1 MSVQILGFKTVTA
14 LPADAA
20 PELDADG
27 FPTDQSITRAR
38 TPTRYPH
45 AMDGLAGGHDEDP
58 LEQGY
63 LGAYWYRLG
72 DCLGSTFNMS
82 SSRLTMYRDEL
93 MEFSQDFTEASPF
106 YDIVQFDASDGMIGP
121 DACKRL
127 SEAFR
132 KHPFVWDQK
141 QVHEELRE
149 MIHEIADHGGCLVFS
164 G

>member
-1 MSVQILGFKTVTA
+1 MGVQIFGFKSVTA
-14 LPADAA
+14 LPADTA

-27 FPTDQSITRAR
+27 VPTDQSITRAY

-45 AMDGLAGGHDEDP
+45 AMDGIPGGHDEDP

-72 DCLGSTFNMS
+72 DCVGSTFDMS
-82 SSRLTMYRDEL
+82 GVRLTEYRDEL
-93 MEFSQDFTEASPF
+93 MEFSPVFTEDSPF
-106 YDIVQFDASDGMIGP
+106 FDLVQFDDVDGMIGP

-127 SEAFR
+127 DDAF
-132 KHPFVWDQK
+132 KKFPFVLDQA
-141 QVHEELRE
+141 QVHRELRGMVSTVAE
-149 MIHEIADHGGCLVFS
+149 SGGCLVLR